1 MIAKIL
7 RYELNM
13 WRSLF
18 RWIAR
23 RPGTGTQF
31 SYSGAV
37 SPILW
42 TFILLSAVEVPAAH
56 ILLPWE
62 AARVILDVAGVYG
75 LLWMIGLLAS
85 VKVHPHSASEDGLRI
100 RHGFTTDFTLPWDA
114 IESARARIGNFE
126 KSRAV
131 QVDGET
137 LAVVVAQQTS
147 VDLKLRE
154 PRTVLGHTVST
165 IRLYADDAPAL
176 VTHVRA
182 HLDEQAQ
189 RVRAK

>member
-13 WRSLF
+13 WRSLY
-18 RWIAR
+18 RWLAR
-23 RPGTGTQF
+23 RRGSGTEF
-31 SYSGAV
+31 PYSGAV
-37 SPILW
+37 AAILW
-42 TFILLSAVEVPAAH
+42 TFIILSAVEVPAAH

-62 AARVILDVAGVYG
+62 TARVILDVAGVYG

-100 RHGFTTDFTLPWDA
+100 RHGFTTDITLPWDA

-126 KSRAV
+126 KSRSV

-165 IRLYADDAPAL
+165 IRLYADDAPGL
-176 VTHVRA
+176 VKHIRA
-182 HLDEQAQ
+182 HLEEDVQPL
-189 RVRAK
+189 RAM